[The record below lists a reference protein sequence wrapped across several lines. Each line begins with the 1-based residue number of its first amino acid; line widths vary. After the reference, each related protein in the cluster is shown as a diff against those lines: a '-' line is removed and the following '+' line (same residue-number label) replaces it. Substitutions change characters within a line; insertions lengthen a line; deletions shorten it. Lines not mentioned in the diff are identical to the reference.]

1 MRPQPVNP
9 PKKPAAPT
17 AAPQPPKQEP
27 AKPAQPSMPRTTA
40 SSNNPQESREL
51 FLKKIQFCRQTLDF
65 NDEGKNTMEKNER
78 LRYLAELTEILGN
91 QNMVN
96 SLVVPNLEP
105 IMDMIQKNIFRPLPI
120 VKKQGA
126 GADVEIEGD
135 EVILDPSWPHLQP
148 VYEYFFQ
155 LIINESAEVK
165 SLKTFINH
173 KFVQEYL
180 ELFDSEEPKEREY
193 LKNILHRLYAKLVP
207 RRKMIRKAITDTFY
221 TLIHE
226 NYKFNG
232 APELL
237 DILASIIS
245 GFAVPLR
252 EEHIYFFKTVIIPL
266 HKVQTCQRFHSE
278 LLRCAMLFVS
288 KDPMLAFPLIEGLL
302 KYWPFA
308 NYAKET
314 KFLQELLEVLDVC
327 DSPKLEPYIDRLFRR
342 LVKSIASPHLQVSDT
357 AMCFFENDFF
367 LGILKLYKTKTF
379 PILVPVIVHLADTH
393 WHKLLQ
399 DSLTALRNILR
410 DIDASQ
416 FDKAAQNKEAKYL
429 YLVTD
434 HDAQKKKREAV
445 ESKWD
450 ALLKQAK
457 KANPDMIT
465 PVPPYQSAHIV
476 GEHNGLDNGNAVIV
490 E

>member
-1 MRPQPVNP
+1 MQGRLGQG
-9 PKKPAAPT
+9 T
-17 AAPQPPKQEP
+17 AAPKPKATAPAPKPDTQP
-27 AKPAQPSMPRTTA
+27 KPPTMTTNKPTANPSA
-40 SSNNPQESREL
+40 ESREL
-51 FLKKIQFCRQTLDF
+51 FLKKLSFCKQTLDF
-65 NDEGKNTMEKNER
+65 NDEGKNTVEKQER
-78 LRYLAELTEILGN
+78 LKNLSELSEILTN
-91 QNMVN
+91 QNLVN
-96 SLVVPNLEP
+96 NLVIPNLEQV
-105 IMDMIQKNIFRPLPI
+105 MDMIQKNIFRPLPI

-126 GADVEIEGD
+126 AGEMGMADDD
-135 EVILDPSWPHLQP
+135 EVIFDPSWPHLQP
-148 VYEYFFQ
+148 VYEFFLQ
-155 LIINESAEVK
+155 LIVNDSAEIK
-165 SLKTFINH
+165 CLKTFITH
-173 KFVQEYL
+173 KFIQEFL

-252 EEHIYFFKTVIIPL
+252 DEHIYFFKTVIIPL

-278 LLRCAMLFVS
+278 LLRCSMLFVS
-288 KDPMLAFPLIEGLL
+288 KDPLLAFPLVEGLL

-308 NYAKET
+308 NYGKET

-342 LVKSIASPHLQVSDT
+342 LIKSIASPHLQVSDT

-367 LGILKLYKTKTF
+367 LSILKQYKSKTF

-399 DSLTALRNILR
+399 DSLTALRNILK
-410 DIDASQ
+410 DIDPAQ
-416 FDKAAQNKEAKYL
+416 FEKAAQNKDAKFL
-429 YLVTD
+429 YLVSD
-434 HDAQKKKREAV
+434 NEQLKKKREAM

-450 ALLKQAK
+450 ALMKQAK
-457 KANPDMIT
+457 KANPDMVA
-465 PVPPYQSAHIV
+465 PVPPYQSSHIV